1 MEGAGFIRA
10 HSEKVELRNNIF
22 AEDAAEDGQDQDL
35 ADGEGQDEDGARE
48 GRKAEEGK
56 DDELY
61 IYQDEDGNPVNLADL
76 QEFEGELG
84 DLGNLEGVE
93 DALAEQ
99 MKILR
104 EMQMQQAHLKKQE
117 GTTHKRNK
125 TQQPAAAGKV
135 PLDIQEL
142 DYDDNDEAEA
152 VVAPD

>member
-10 HSEKVELRNNIF
+10 HSEKVELKNNIF
-22 AEDAAEDGQDQDL
+22 AEDAAEEGQEELLDGDGQDEE
-35 ADGEGQDEDGARE
+35 AAPGGGKAEDG
-48 GRKAEEGK
+48 K
-56 DDELY
+56 DEELY

-104 EMQMQQAHLKKQE
+104 EMQM
-117 GTTHKRNK
+117 
-125 TQQPAAAGKV
+125 
-135 PLDIQEL
+135 
-142 DYDDNDEAEA
+142 
-152 VVAPD
+152 

>member
-10 HSEKVELRNNIF
+10 HSEKVELKNNIF
-22 AEDAAEDGQDQDL
+22 AEDAAEDGQDQEL
-35 ADGEGQDEDGARE
+35 LDGEGQDEDAAPE
-48 GRKAEEGK
+48 GRKAADGK
-56 DDELY
+56 DEELY

-117 GTTHKRNK
+117 VPTHKRNK
-125 TQQPAAAGKV
+125 TQ
-135 PLDIQEL
+135 
-142 DYDDNDEAEA
+142 
-152 VVAPD
+152 

>member
-10 HSEKVELRNNIF
+10 HSEKVELKNNIF
-22 AEDAAEDGQDQDL
+22 AEDAAEDGQDQEL
-35 ADGEGQDEDGARE
+35 LDGEGQDEDAAPE
-48 GRKAEEGK
+48 GRKAADGK
-56 DDELY
+56 DEELY

-104 EMQMQQAHLKKQE
+104 EM
-117 GTTHKRNK
+117 
-125 TQQPAAAGKV
+125 
-135 PLDIQEL
+135 
-142 DYDDNDEAEA
+142 
-152 VVAPD
+152 